1 MGEDAS
7 LPKEGIIVI
16 TKTFWGVEGLANVVQ
31 GLGSPC
37 VTKMEATT
45 SASSTPI
52 SNTWGNATEQG
63 EGSALG
69 LRGGNQ
75 EDVGRE
81 KVKTCLEPIDLQ
93 IFFGLFL
100 FWKTSFPKRVPTCLP
115 MHLTRGTKCH

>member
-7 LPKEGIIVI
+7 LPKEGITVI
-16 TKTFWGVEGLANVVQ
+16 TKTFWGVEGLASVVQ

-37 VTKMEATT
+37 VTKMKATT
-45 SASSTPI
+45 SASSSPI
-52 SNTWGNATEQG
+52 SNTWGKATEQG
-63 EGSALG
+63 EGPALG

-81 KVKTCLEPIDLQ
+81 KVKTCLEPTDLQ
-93 IFFGLFL
+93 IFSGLFS
-100 FWKTSFPKRVPTCLP
+100 FWKTRVPQRVLTSLP